1 MITRSDIVEYVCK
14 NENLIN
20 LGKNTK
26 FNQQCI
32 FNGDGTVSVGDNVMF
47 GYELSPH
54 YYGFHILIQARSKNS
69 LISIGSNTVFSNDIT
84 IIAEHEITIGERC
97 LIGDR
102 LTVYDNDFHEI
113 DPSTRTR
120 SYGKAAPVNIGN
132 NVWIGSVVT
141 ILKGVKVGN
150 NSIIAANSVV
160 TKDVPANAM
169 VAGNP
174 AKIIKMV

>member
-1 MITRSDIVEYVCK
+1 MEYECK
-14 NENLIN
+14 NKELIN
-20 LGKNTK
+20 LGENIR
-26 FNQQCI
+26 FNQKCI
-32 FNGDGTVSVGDNVMF
+32 FNGDGVVSIGDNVML

-54 YYGFHILIQARSKNS
+54 FYGFYILIQARGNNS
-69 LISIGSNTVFSNDIT
+69 LIRIGNNTVFSNDVT
-84 IIAEHEITIGERC
+84 IIAEREITIGDGC

-102 LTVYDNDFHEI
+102 LTVYDNDGHEI

-141 ILKGVKVGN
+141 ILKGVKVGD

-160 TKDVPANAM
+160 TKDVPANAI

-174 AKIIKMV
+174 AKIIKMI

>member
-1 MITRSDIVEYVCK
+1 VEYECK
-14 NENLIN
+14 NKELVN
-20 LGKNTK
+20 LGINTK
-26 FNQQCI
+26 FNQKCI
-32 FNGDGTVSVGDNVMF
+32 FDGAGIINIGDNVMF
-47 GYELSPH
+47 GYELAPH
-54 YYGFHILIQARSKNS
+54 FYGFYILIQARGNNS
-69 LISIGSNTVFSNDIT
+69 LIRIGNNTVFSNDIT
-84 IIAEHEITIGERC
+84 IIAEREVTIGERC

-102 LTVYDNDFHEI
+102 LTIFDNDAHEI

-141 ILKGVKVGN
+141 ILKGVKVGD

-160 TKDVPANAM
+160 TKDVPANAI

-174 AKIIKMV
+174 AKIIKMI